1 MWRGEAD
8 AKRRERS
15 EEDMMINRPD
25 DIEQVEVTKRKPA
38 APNFK
43 KAEIGE
49 GYTFPHNQE
58 VRSRKLR
65 ATKKL
70 EYPEDQ
76 TQRPRRKPSSIA
88 RAGEALLAKP
98 SVQRAIA
105 AALVANQNDSF
116 EGNNNPSINQTELP
130 SRITPYTDDTPRM
143 RLQHKLLDQARI
155 RTTISRYE
163 YEYLETL
170 ASHSEEDQDAHAV
183 DSGHGAGPAPHT
195 VEDTAASGDGV
206 VTESESDPK
215 DMDSA
220 AKNDLEVGLDQDDT
234 KECCICLD
242 APATHIFAP
251 CFHLCICAKCQIPY
265 ANGTVREC
273 PMCREEFKNVG
284 KVF

>member
-1 MWRGEAD
+1 
-8 AKRRERS
+8 
-15 EEDMMINRPD
+15 
-25 DIEQVEVTKRKPA
+25 VTERKPT

-43 KAEIGE
+43 KAGIGE
-49 GYTFPHNQE
+49 GYTSPHNQE

-70 EYPEDQ
+70 DYPEDQ
-76 TQRPRRKPSSIA
+76 TRRPRQNNEEVAVAPSSIA
-88 RAGEALLAKP
+88 RAGEALLVKP

-183 DSGHGAGPAPHT
+183 DSGHGTGPAPNT

-242 APATHIFAP
+242 APATHIFTP

-273 PMCREEFKNVG
+273 PMCREEFKFVG
-284 KVF
+284 KMF